1 LERSLWKYTDRG
13 YRYVLFEAGHVA
25 QNVNLVAE
33 SLGLGS
39 LNLGGFFDDRIA
51 ALLGI
56 DTNEEVPVYGT
67 GLGIPAHGDRSVIR
81 YPEEIGDY

>member
-1 LERSLWKYTDRG
+1 M
-13 YRYVLFEAGHVA
+13 V

-33 SLGLGS
+33 SLGPGS

-56 DTNEEVPVYGT
+56 DTNEEVPLYGT
-67 GLGIPAHGDRSVIR
+67 GLGVPAQGDRSVIR
-81 YPEEIGDY
+81 RPGAIGDY